1 MVVILSVVWGFS
13 ACAVWVTPRIWS
25 FEVCAGEIRFHSVSE
40 KIFPFRM
47 ILEKTSSFSRAL
59 QTISCVC
66 IGNYGHFLKGVHGFL
81 LGNPAIFRQKLVY
94 FCVRVRIFI
103 PFRKPS
109 GGGLVSHLLRIS
121 FWNEEFF
128 SVYGQ
133 RILYFY
139 VFMGRFSFMKCQNV
153 FRTHCVR
160 PAGPESSRL
169 PRHNSFGRKE
179 SCSLSDTMN
188 KLCPA
193 HIR

>member
-1 MVVILSVVWGFS
+1 
-13 ACAVWVTPRIWS
+13 
-25 FEVCAGEIRFHSVSE
+25 
-40 KIFPFRM
+40 M
-47 ILEKTSSFSRAL
+47 ILEKTSSFSHAL

-66 IGNYGHFLKGVHGFL
+66 IGNYGHFLRGVHGLL

-133 RILYFY
+133 RILYFLCLY
-139 VFMGRFSFMKCQNV
+139 GPFFLHEVSECFQN
-153 FRTHCVR
+153 T
-160 PAGPESSRL
+160 
-169 PRHNSFGRKE
+169 
-179 SCSLSDTMN
+179 
-188 KLCPA
+188 LCPSGRA
-193 HIR
+193 RIIPITSA